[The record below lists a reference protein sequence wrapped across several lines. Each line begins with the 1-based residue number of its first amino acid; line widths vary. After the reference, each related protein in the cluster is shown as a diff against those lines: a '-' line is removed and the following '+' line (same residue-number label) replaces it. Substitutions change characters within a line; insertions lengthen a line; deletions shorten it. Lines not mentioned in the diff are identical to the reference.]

1 MTRPYTITHQERLLT
16 VNIHDGVELPGAAP
30 GSSIIPLFLDR
41 ENGIWVL
48 YGKFAPGTQL
58 PTHFHTGV
66 VHFFTT
72 KGQWNYIEYP
82 DDPQTAG
89 SYLYEPG
96 GSIHTFAVPEDAPG
110 PAEGFMVVF
119 GANINFVDSTFA
131 NIRDAG
137 AIEDSIIEA
146 ARQAGLPLPR
156 YIRPKGGAEF
166 TRD

>member
-1 MTRPYTITHQERLLT
+1 MSLPESITKQDCLLT
-16 VNIHDGVELPGAAP
+16 VNINDSIELPGSAP
-30 GSSIIPLFLDR
+30 GSTITPLFLDR
-41 ENGIWVL
+41 EAGIWVL
-48 YGKFAPGTQL
+48 YGRFAPGTVL

-72 KGQWNYIEYP
+72 KGQWNYLEYP
-82 DDPQTAG
+82 EDLQTEG

-96 GSIHTFAVPEDAPG
+96 GSVHTFSVPKDAPG

-119 GANINFVDSTFA
+119 GANINFVDGEFLS
-131 NIRDAG
+131 IRDAG

-146 ARQAGLPLPR
+146 AKKAGVPLPR
-156 YIRPKGGAEF
+156 YIRPTGGSNF